1 MLLHE
6 VIANAAA
13 VTPAAPALVWGD
25 RTWSFAEL
33 DAAIVVAAARI
44 AAVASPG
51 ERIAVV
57 SDNHPDVVIA
67 MYAAPAVG
75 VIVMFGNTRL
85 TPHELGALID
95 DVESGGRVR
104 LTRPPRPAC
113 PRARRSP
120 SHRTRDAHGRAGGA
134 GSAARTNRADPR
146 RQREQRPRRTRTTP
160 RGSSTP
166 AARPACR
173 RARASR
179 IAACLRRYSTPR
191 WPDPSPTTTSTCS
204 PSLSFTWRPTT

>member
-13 VTPAAPALVWGD
+13 VRPGAPALVWGD
-25 RTWSFAEL
+25 RIWSFAEL
-33 DAAIVVAAARI
+33 DAAVVAAAGRI

-85 TPHELGALID
+85 TAHELGAL
-95 DVESGGRVR
+95 
-104 LTRPPRPAC
+104 
-113 PRARRSP
+113 
-120 SHRTRDAHGRAGGA
+120 
-134 GSAARTNRADPR
+134 
-146 RQREQRPRRTRTTP
+146 
-160 RGSSTP
+160 
-166 AARPACR
+166 
-173 RARASR
+173 
-179 IAACLRRYSTPR
+179 
-191 WPDPSPTTTSTCS
+191 
-204 PSLSFTWRPTT
+204 